1 MTDKIKNT
9 VGRPS
14 ELPEMTIKAREYL
27 MGGWNEFG
35 DVIPSVAGLA
45 CYCGKNRDSM
55 YQYAKESDEFSDIV
69 SSLLTLQENKL
80 LNGGLNGSM
89 NATIT
94 KLLLTKHNYS
104 DKQEVDHR
112 TPDGIQMQVA
122 EKTDAELMAIIS
134 RSNEPSR

>member
-1 MTDKIKNT
+1 MEKQIETNR

-14 ELPEMTIKAREYL
+14 ELPKVLELAKLYL
-27 MGGWNEFG
+27 NGDWQVFG

-55 YQYAKESDEFSDIV
+55 YQYAKESEEFSDIL

-80 LNGGLNGSM
+80 LNGGLNGTM

-104 DKQEVDHR
+104 DRVETDLKSS
-112 TPDGIQMQVA
+112 DGSMSP
-122 EKTDAELMAIIS
+122 KTFGEMYGTKP
-134 RSNEPSR
+134 NEGE